1 MKNKKIISFFLGI
14 MALSSCQKRATGF
27 FSQVSIHY
35 VDQSGKDLFTNG
47 QNGYF
52 LDSVRV
58 YGIRNGRNVII
69 STFNSMYPNGFT
81 PNVLYPYS
89 GISVTPNDS
98 DIVNRYTIS
107 IIHLKKGVD
116 DTLKIHLNQD
126 SQMGAIYD
134 QILYNGV
141 LVKDTVTIIKR

>member
-1 MKNKKIISFFLGI
+1 MAFLFFGI
-14 MALSSCQKRATGF
+14 LTLSSCRKPANDF
-27 FSQVSIHY
+27 FSSVAIHY
-35 VDQSGKDLFTNG
+35 VDPSGRDLFTNG

-52 LDSVRV
+52 LDSVKV

-69 STFNSMYPNGFT
+69 STYNYMYPNGFT
-81 PNVLYPYS
+81 PNVVYPNS
-89 GISVTPNDS
+89 GISVRPNDS

-107 IIHLKKGVD
+107 IIHLKTGVD

-134 QILYNGV
+134 QIMYNGV
-141 LVKDTVTIIKR
+141 LINDVTTIIKR